1 MRWCDIEKFR
11 RFPANLGALVANWVL
26 GGGRGSRFSGA
37 SLRLQVPVIGI
48 RESQI
53 VHKGTMKIDL
63 FIPLVD

>member
-37 SLRLQVPVIGI
+37 SLRLQVLVIGI
-48 RESQI
+48 RESQT
-53 VHKGTMKIDL
+53 VHEGNMKIAL
-63 FIPLVD
+63 FILSVD